1 MSNVSG
7 CCNATRATDV
17 NIFTGKANAVRWHF
31 TPVKVS
37 ETVNS
42 VSRYQG
48 TRIQCERVYMGELIQ
63 FLWLLRLAPL
73 QHLDPC
79 FWENTARPSRMCRFH
94 HSPSTFMHESTSA
107 PFRGSS
113 FPVIATISFSVS
125 ASSFAF
131 DAVMRYTALANISA
145 PGSNGGSPC
154 ALGPVAASCCNRVR
168 SASTWMSRVI
178 A

>member
-1 MSNVSG
+1 MMSNVSG

-73 QHLDPC
+73 QHLDP
-79 FWENTARPSRMCRFH
+79 FFLEKYRAALTHVTLPPLAFDLQAS
-94 HSPSTFMHESTSA
+94 SFMHESTSA

-125 ASSFAF
+125 AS
-131 DAVMRYTALANISA
+131 
-145 PGSNGGSPC
+145 P
-154 ALGPVAASCCNRVR
+154 
-168 SASTWMSRVI
+168 
-178 A
+178 